1 MPTPEEIFMA
11 AFSEELESSTTEEA
25 PEMPVL
31 SKLAENLGLMEDGE
45 EEVEMPVL
53 SKLAAAFEGDET
65 DEDEESAELSLEGM
79 TQLEKLAF
87 TKWAARNGLTKE
99 ALSMAEL
106 KDKGKALVEKG
117 KSTLKGKDWTA
128 AEKKLESAKAQK
140 PKSFRLFSKRKAK
153 AGVAA
158 AEKGVAAAKGKRMAL
173 GKKVGLGA
181 AGGAAALLTAA
192 AVKKALGDRKKDEKK
207 K

>member
-1 MPTPEEIFMA
+1 MA
-11 AFSEELESSTTEEA
+11 RFTDGDRETLIQQVMKPIHSLRWKLEY
-25 PEMPVL
+25 PL
-31 SKLAENLGLMEDGE
+31 N
-45 EEVEMPVL
+45 
-53 SKLAAAFEGDET
+53 
-65 DEDEESAELSLEGM
+65 LEGM

-117 KSTLKGKDWTA
+117 KSTLKGKDWSG
-128 AEKKLESAKAQK
+128 AEKKLQEAQSKKRHLLFGRKKHKAN
-140 PKSFRLFSKRKAK
+140 S
-153 AGVAA
+153 AA

-192 AVKKALGDRKKDEKK
+192 AVKKALSGRKKDEKGEK